1 MALSSMLC
9 IPLWVF
15 IKVWKTEGTLPE
27 VSSLGGGV
35 RKGGSEVGGT
45 AQGRAGSAG
54 RTGACGHSHGHV
66 WVPASSSGQ
75 WV

>member
-27 VSSLGGGV
+27 VSSLGVGV
-35 RKGGSEVGGT
+35 SKGGSEVGGM
-45 AQGRAGSAG
+45 ARVGLCWEG
-54 RTGACGHSHGHV
+54 
-66 WVPASSSGQ
+66 W
-75 WV
+75 